1 VPFTWSAESP
11 PPRQG
16 RGGRAAWTAEDAR
29 SYLIAFGGVVAAL
42 TVSRLTWPY
51 FARTPFILLFG
62 AAFAASRWSS
72 ETASVLSIFL
82 GALGAGLMA
91 PPGSPP
97 PFETQS
103 LVTFVAGSLVIN
115 RFVVGRNRTE
125 AALRESEG
133 QFRAAWDN
141 AAFGAA
147 LLTPTGLIARINPAM
162 ERTLGYPSAAWAGV
176 PFSYFCPAADTTEER
191 ARFTAMMQGAEEW
204 SQREQLFRRADGASI
219 WCRVTI
225 SAVSAG
231 APRGGTTGAL
241 MVLEDVTERRE
252 AEGALRASEDHYRRI
267 FHASPEAMW
276 VTEPET
282 GRFLAVNRTA
292 VARYGYTDTEFLA
305 LSLHDIFLQE
315 DWADVDRHADYGAG
329 GRTAW
334 RHRKK
339 DGALID
345 VEIESNAVPWGG
357 RAARLTL
364 ITDVT
369 ERRVLE
375 ERVRHSQ
382 KMDAVAQLA
391 GGIAHDFN
399 NLLTTIQ
406 GYSELLLAQM
416 GPDKPMTADLH
427 EIHTA
432 AVRAAALT
440 RQLLAFG
447 RRQHLHVTVIDVNA
461 IVGRIGQVMRRIIA
475 EDIEVELV
483 PGVGHLHV
491 KADVSQFEQ
500 MLMNLVVNA
509 RDAVRAPEGRI
520 SIRTRREE
528 FVSGTPARPAFVR
541 PGSYVV
547 IEVEDN
553 GCGMDTATQ
562 ARAFE
567 PFFTTKESEK
577 GTGLGLALVYG
588 IVQQCG
594 GQIDVDSEPDRGSI
608 FRVYL
613 PWTNEPLR
621 TDAHPFGSVALVGN
635 ETVLVVE
642 DDARARAFV
651 TQVLRRYG
659 YQVREAAGAEE
670 AMGIA
675 GAPDVPI
682 DLVLTDVVM
691 PRMSGPELGVRLQ
704 SRRTE
709 PLPVLYMSGYSV
721 DALTQRGM
729 HADTAMLL
737 HKPFSPT
744 ELLARVRHALD
755 GSRP

>member
-1 VPFTWSAESP
+1 MPFTWTAETST
-11 PPRQG
+11 PRKDH
-16 RGGRAAWTAEDAR
+16 GRAAWSRDDAR
-29 SYLIAFGGVVAAL
+29 SYLIAIGAVVAAL
-42 TVSRLTWPY
+42 IITRTTWP
-51 FARTPFILLFG
+51 FFSQTPFLLLFG
-62 AAFAASRWSS
+62 ATFAAARWSG
-72 ETASVLSIFL
+72 ETASVLSIVL
-82 GALGAGLMA
+82 GAIGAGSIS
-91 PPGSPP
+91 PPGAPP
-97 PFETQS
+97 PFETQALVMFVSAS
-103 LVTFVAGSLVIN
+103 LMVN
-115 RFVVGRNRTE
+115 RIIVGRNRAE
-125 AALRESEG
+125 VALRESEA

-162 ERTLGYPSAAWAGV
+162 ERTLGYPGAAWVGV
-176 PFSYFCPAADTTEER
+176 PFSYFCPAADTADER
-191 ARFTAMMQGAEEW
+191 ARFTALMTGTGEW
-204 SQREQLFRRADGASI
+204 SQREQLFRRADGAAI
-219 WCRVTI
+219 WCRMTI
-225 SAVSAG
+225 SAVHAG
-231 APRGGTTGAL
+231 ASGGGTTGAL
-241 MVLEDVTERRE
+241 MVLEDVTERRQ
-252 AEGALRASEDHYRRI
+252 AEEALRASEDHYRRI

-276 VTEPET
+276 VHEPDT

-292 VARYGYTDTEFLA
+292 VARYGYTETEFLA
-305 LSLHDIFLQE
+305 LSLHDIFLQD
-315 DWADVDRHADYGAG
+315 DWADVDKHAAYGAG

-334 RHRKK
+334 RHRAK
-339 DGALID
+339 DGTLLD
-345 VEIESNAVPWGG
+345 VEVESNAVPWGG
-357 RAARLTL
+357 RTARLTL

-369 ERRVLE
+369 ERRALD
-375 ERVRHSQ
+375 ERVRQSQ

-440 RQLLAFG
+440 QQLLAFG
-447 RRQHLHVTVIDVNA
+447 RRQHLDVTVIDVNA
-461 IVGRIGQVMRRIIA
+461 IVTRLGQVLRRIIA
-475 EDIEVELV
+475 EDIEVRLA

-491 KADVSQFEQ
+491 KADASQFEQ
-500 MLMNLVVNA
+500 MLMNLAVNA
-509 RDAVRAPEGRI
+509 RDAVRTPGGRI
-520 SIRTRREE
+520 SISTRREE
-528 FVSGTPARPAFVR
+528 FLGGTTTRLSFIR

-553 GCGMDTATQ
+553 GCGIDTATR

-594 GQIDVDSEPDRGSI
+594 GQIDVDSEPERGSI

-613 PWTNEPLR
+613 PWTNEPSR
-621 TDAHPFGSVALVGN
+621 TDATPFASVALVGI

-642 DDARARAFV
+642 DDALARAFV
-651 TQVLRRYG
+651 AQVLRRYG

-670 AMGIA
+670 ALGIA
-675 GAPDVPI
+675 GQPDAPI

-691 PRMSGPELGVRLQ
+691 PRMNGPELGVHLQ
-704 SRRTE
+704 SRRTDR
-709 PLPVLYMSGYSV
+709 LPILYMSGYSTE
-721 DALTQRGM
+721 ALLQRGM
-729 HADTAMLL
+729 RTDAAMLL

-744 ELLARVRHALD
+744 ELLARVRRALD
-755 GSRP
+755 T